1 MKLLPE
7 EDRKLQLFL
16 SRYRK
21 HKKVQEMHR
30 YIQHGR
36 ISTFDHCLSVAKASL
51 WLSHR
56 LHLKV
61 DEKALLTGA
70 FLHDF
75 YLYDWHKKDGRH
87 GLHGYTHPDTAC
99 KNARHY
105 FHINKKEQDIIRTHM
120 WPLTLTKVPKSKE
133 ALIVCLADKYVS
145 TIETLTKR

>member
-7 EDRKLQLFL
+7 EDRRFTSFL
-16 SRYRK
+16 SKYSK
-21 HKKVQEMHR
+21 HKKAQEMRH

-36 ISTFDHCLSVAKASL
+36 ISTFEHCVSVAKASF
-51 WLSHR
+51 WLSRR
-56 LHLKV
+56 LHVHV

-75 YLYDWHKKDGRH
+75 YLYDWHKKGGRH
-87 GLHGYTHPDTAC
+87 GLHGYTHPDAAC
-99 KNARHY
+99 KNAKRY
-105 FHINKKEQDIIRTHM
+105 FHINKKEQDIIRSHM

-145 TIETLTKR
+145 IIETLAKR

>member
-7 EDRKLQLFL
+7 EDRRFTSFL
-16 SRYRK
+16 SKYSK
-21 HKKVQEMHR
+21 HKKAQEMRH

-36 ISTFDHCLSVAKASL
+36 ISTFEHCVSVAKASF
-51 WLSHR
+51 WLSRR
-56 LHLKV
+56 LHVHV

-75 YLYDWHKKDGRH
+75 YLYDWHKKGGRH
-87 GLHGYTHPDTAC
+87 GLHGYTHPDAAC
-99 KNARHY
+99 KNAKRY
-105 FHINKKEQDIIRTHM
+105 FHINKKEQDIICSHM

-145 TIETLTKR
+145 TIETLAKR

>member
-7 EDRKLQLFL
+7 EDRKLQAFL

-36 ISTFDHCLSVAKASL
+36 ISTFDHCLSVARASL

-105 FHINKKEQDIIRTHM
+105 FHINEKEQDIIRTHM

-133 ALIVCLADKYVS
+133 ALIVCLADKCCSLY
-145 TIETLTKR
+145 ETTAR

>member
-7 EDRKLQLFL
+7 EDRRFTSFL
-16 SRYRK
+16 SKYSK
-21 HKKVQEMHR
+21 HKKVQEMRH

-36 ISTFDHCLSVAKASL
+36 ISTFEHCVSVAKASF
-51 WLSHR
+51 WLSRR
-56 LHLKV
+56 LHVHV

-75 YLYDWHKKDGRH
+75 YLYDWHKTGGRH
-87 GLHGYTHPDTAC
+87 GLHGYTHPDAAC
-99 KNARHY
+99 KNAKRY
-105 FHINKKEQDIIRTHM
+105 FHINKKEQDIIRSHM

-145 TIETLTKR
+145 TIETLAKR

>member
-1 MKLLPE
+1 MRLSTE
-7 EDRKLQLFL
+7 ENRRLQTFLDRYNQH
-16 SRYRK
+16 RK
-21 HKKVQEMHR
+21 FREMHR

-36 ISTFDHCLSVAKASL
+36 ISTLEHCISVAKASL

-56 LHLKV
+56 LHMKV

-70 FLHDF
+70 LLHDF
-75 YLYDWHKKDGRH
+75 YLYDWHKKNDRH

-120 WPLTLTKVPKSKE
+120 WPLTLTKVPKSRE
-133 ALIVCLADKYVS
+133 AMIVCLADKYVS
-145 TIETLTKR
+145 TVETLTKR

>member
-7 EDRKLQLFL
+7 EDRRFISFL
-16 SRYRK
+16 SKYSK
-21 HKKVQEMHR
+21 HKKVQEMRH

-36 ISTFDHCLSVAKASL
+36 ISTFEHCVSVAKASF
-51 WLSHR
+51 WLSRR
-56 LHLKV
+56 LHVHV

-75 YLYDWHKKDGRH
+75 YLYDWHKKGGRH
-87 GLHGYTHPDTAC
+87 GLHGYTHPDAAC
-99 KNARHY
+99 KNAKRY
-105 FHINKKEQDIIRTHM
+105 FHINKKEQDIIRSHM

-145 TIETLTKR
+145 TIETLAKR